1 LGAFLFQEDPCLLE
15 TAKGNLREILLTV
28 KMDGMGKAGNQHAQ
42 NVCAES
48 SEVLHQAPCCAVYAD
63 SYLSQITFQSGA
75 AGQQMTAAGSLHG
88 MMMHLLLRQRSVHL
102 ARCCEMR

>member
-1 LGAFLFQEDPCLLE
+1 ME

-28 KMDGMGKAGNQHAQ
+28 KRDAMGKAGDQHAQ
-42 NVCAES
+42 NAYVES
-48 SEVLHQAPCCAVYAD
+48 SAALHQAPCCAVYAD

-88 MMMHLLLRQRSVHL
+88 MMMHLLLRQRLVRL
-102 ARCCEMR
+102 ARSCQMHW